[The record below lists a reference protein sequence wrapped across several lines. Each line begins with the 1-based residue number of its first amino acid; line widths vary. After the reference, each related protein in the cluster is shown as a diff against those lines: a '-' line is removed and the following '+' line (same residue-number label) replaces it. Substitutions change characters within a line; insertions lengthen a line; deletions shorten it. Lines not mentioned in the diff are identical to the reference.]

1 MGDLLQIQD
10 LSSGYNGKTVLRN
23 ISLSVREGE
32 VLAIIGQNG
41 CGKSTLLKSIA
52 RIISDNSGSI
62 IFDEVRLNQLRPWDL
77 KRYGVSYFVQ
87 GGMVFPTMRVSEHF
101 EL

>member
-1 MGDLLQIQD
+1 MSGLLQIHG
-10 LSSGYNGKTVLRN
+10 LNAGYGGKAVLHD
-23 ISLSVREGE
+23 ISFSVMKGE

-41 CGKSTLLKSIA
+41 CGKSTLLKTIA

-62 IFDEVRLNQLRPWDL
+62 IFDEVRLNRLRPWDL

-87 GGMVFPTMRVSEHF
+87 GGMVFPTVRVSEHF
-101 EL
+101 E